1 MKTTW
6 QKIITFFTANK
17 VFILGLLASIAV
29 VLQQFLMEPSID
41 WKTVG
46 LAAGIAVLSYVA
58 NLWRGQGVT
67 ILGIIGTLAYV
78 FVQNLTSGIPLDWSK
93 IILMAVVAII
103 SAVAP
108 PPKSINYEKSPVI
121 EKAKEQAAVI
131 TEQIK
136 TDTLPVGTIKT

>member
-6 QKIITFFTANK
+6 QKILDFFTTNK
-17 VFILGLLASIAV
+17 VFILGLLAAIVV
-29 VLQQFLMEPSID
+29 VLQQFIMEPSID

-46 LAAGIAVLSYVA
+46 LAVGIAALSYIA
-58 NLWRGQGVT
+58 NLWRGQGIT

-78 FVQNLTSGIPLDWSK
+78 FVQNLTSGTKLDWSK

-108 PPKSINYEKSPVI
+108 PPKSLNYEKSAVI
-121 EKAKEQAAVI
+121 TQAKDQAAVI
-131 TEQIK
+131 TEAANTQPK
-136 TDTLPVGTIKT
+136 

>member
-6 QKIITFFTANK
+6 QKIIDFFATNK
-17 VFILGLLASIAV
+17 VFITGLLAAIAV

-41 WKTVG
+41 WKTIG
-46 LAAGIAVLSYVA
+46 LAVGIAALSYIA

-67 ILGIIGTLAYV
+67 LLGIIGTLAYV

-108 PPKSINYEKSPVI
+108 PPKSVNYEKSAVI
-121 EKAKEQAAVI
+121 EQAKDQAAVI
-131 TEQIK
+131 TKDIK
-136 TDTLPVGTIKT
+136 TEAAKPN